1 MSNPAPAARTWR
13 AALIVGLVFVAVA
26 IAAVAGWWY
35 AREALPH
42 QGPIVLISIDG
53 LRADRLPAYGASH
66 TDTPSID
73 ALAADAVVFE
83 RAYTHSPLTLPAHAS
98 LLAGQLP
105 FEHGV
110 RDEAGFVLKDEAQS
124 LAELLGNRGFETGG
138 AVSSFLL
145 RRESGVAQGFSFFDA
160 ETSEPFDGRDPI
172 VGRDGPETADA
183 AEGWVRG
190 RRDQRFFLFVQVSD
204 EAADSTVT
212 RLVRQLKDLDLYDQ
226 ATIVLTADRGERGT
240 GATLDE
246 ASLHVPL
253 LVKQPDSEGAGRR
266 IASPVQHIDVLPTV
280 LDLVRAPIPSGLRG
294 RSLRAVLDAEDAVVG
309 APLIYAES
317 LAAKF
322 RLGGHGV
329 FALSR
334 GPYRYVRGYRDELV
348 DLDHGTVTSPPP
360 DTPEAAELRAA
371 LDRLLEGHAVDLPAE
386 VPVADEDHL
395 AAFGYLGGAAV
406 AADEPPTLD
415 PADEAE
421 LLVAHRAAA
430 MLVGQQKYTA
440 AIDRLR
446 AIVRGH
452 PHLAAVQYQLGT
464 LLLRTGRLS
473 EAIAAYR
480 AAATLQPDNP
490 YVPVAIAAA
499 LVRAGI
505 SDDARRQAM
514 LAVALAERR
523 NERSRAAAHEIAAR
537 VALARRDADE
547 ARTHADAAQ
556 AADPGLPMPQL
567 VRGRL
572 LYEDGNYEA
581 ALTAFEEAD
590 AALDARGRTLEE
602 LHWYLGDTFARL
614 DRYEDAETHFREE
627 LRLFP
632 RNIPAYSSLAML
644 YRASNRDRGLEE
656 VIAALIDSA
665 PTPEGYATA
674 ARLWTILGERE
685 RADALRAD
693 ARARFR
699 GDPSLAT
706 LERGGRR

>member
-1 MSNPAPAARTWR
+1 VSNPAPAARTWR
-13 AALIVGLVFVAVA
+13 ATLIVGLVFVAVA
-26 IAAVAGWWY
+26 IAALAGWWY

-42 QGPIVLISIDG
+42 QGPIVLISING
-53 LRADRLPAYGASH
+53 LRPDRLPAYGASR

-73 ALAADAVVFE
+73 ALAEDSVVFE

-98 LLAGQLP
+98 LLTGRLP

-124 LAELLGNRGFETGG
+124 LAELLANRGFETGG

-145 RRESGVAQGFSFFDA
+145 RRESGVAQGFSFFDM
-160 ETSEPFDGRDPI
+160 ETSEPSNGLDPI
-172 VGRDGPETADA
+172 VGLDGLQTADA
-183 AEGWVRG
+183 AERWVRG
-190 RRDQRFFLFVQVSD
+190 RRGQRFFLFVQVSD
-204 EAADSTVT
+204 EAADSAVT
-212 RLVRQLKDLDLYDQ
+212 QLMRQLKQLDLYDQ

-240 GATLDE
+240 GASLDE

-253 LVKQPDSEGAGRR
+253 LVKQPDGKGAGRR
-266 IASPVQHIDVLPTV
+266 VASPVQHIDVLPTV

-294 RSLRAVLDAEDAVVG
+294 RSLRAVLDTADAGVG

-322 RLGGHGV
+322 RLGGQGV
-329 FALSR
+329 FAVSR
-334 GPYRYVRGYRDELV
+334 GPYRYVRGSRDELV
-348 DLDHGTVTSPPP
+348 DLDHGTVMSPPP
-360 DTPEAAELRAA
+360 DTPEAAELRTA
-371 LDRLLEGHAVDLPAE
+371 LDRLLEGHVVDLPAK

-406 AADEPPTLD
+406 AADEPLTLEPT
-415 PADEAE
+415 DEAE

-430 MLVGQQKYTA
+430 MLVSRKQYAA

-452 PHLAAVQYQLGT
+452 PHLAAVHYQLGA

-480 AAATLQPDNP
+480 AAATLQPDNA
-490 YVPVAIAAA
+490 YVPVAIAVA

-505 SDDARRQAM
+505 PDDAWRQAM

-523 NERSRAAAHEIAAR
+523 DERSRAAAHEIAAR
-537 VALARRDADE
+537 VALARRDPDE
-547 ARTHADAAQ
+547 ARTHADSAQ
-556 AADPGLPMPQL
+556 AADPGLPMPQF

-572 LYEDGNYEA
+572 LYENGNYEA
-581 ALTAFEEAD
+581 ALAAFEEAD

-602 LHWYLGDTFARL
+602 LQWYLGDTLARL
-614 DRYEDAETHFREE
+614 DRYEDAEAHFREE

-632 RNIPAYSSLAML
+632 RNIPAYASLATL
-644 YRASNRDRGLEE
+644 YRASNRDRSLED

-693 ARARFR
+693 ARARFN
-699 GDPSLAT
+699 DDTSLAT
-706 LERGGRR
+706 FERGGRR